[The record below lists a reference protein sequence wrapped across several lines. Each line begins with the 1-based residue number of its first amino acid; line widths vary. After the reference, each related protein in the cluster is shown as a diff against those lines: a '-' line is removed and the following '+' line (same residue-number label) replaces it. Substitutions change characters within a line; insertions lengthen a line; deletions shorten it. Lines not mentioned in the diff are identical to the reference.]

1 MNSISTKMPDQSV
14 AAHEPADISSP
25 ADKRAVVAAVIGN
38 WLEFFDFTVFAF
50 FAVTIGKLYFPSDN
64 PTTSLLLALSTF
76 AGGFITRPLGGLV
89 LSTYADRR
97 GRKAALTVT
106 IMLMAF
112 STLAIAITP
121 TYGQIG
127 IAAPI
132 ILLIAR
138 MTQGFSQG
146 GEFGAATSTL
156 IERGSSLN
164 RGFRASWQ
172 LASQGAATVLGA
184 GVAALLTNLL
194 PADVMDSWGWRIPF
208 LIGVLIA
215 PVGLYLRNNLPDEHH
230 QTSERSV
237 LVELFAEHKRN
248 LALITLM
255 VVGGTVSVYVL
266 SFYLSTYAIHNLGLP
281 QKNALWISVTSGA
294 TLLIFAPIWG
304 AWSDRLGRRRL
315 PMIIG
320 KLMLIA
326 LVYPSFWLF
335 NAYPTLFVILPL
347 TALLGVFFAMGS
359 SPQYS
364 LMCESFPR
372 RIRATAISI
381 AYTFGVTVFGG
392 SSQAVVTWL
401 TQVSGNNLA
410 PAWYMSACLCVS
422 VFALIKLKE
431 TGGKMLD

>member
-121 TYGQIG
+121 TYAQIG

-132 ILLIAR
+132 ILLVAR

>member
-1 MNSISTKMPDQSV
+1 MPTQPVVDHQKSDVSTV
-14 AAHEPADISSP
+14 

-64 PTTSLLLALSTF
+64 STTSLLLALSTF
-76 AGGFITRPLGGLV
+76 AVGFITRPLGGLV
-89 LSTYADRR
+89 MSTYADRR

-112 STLAIAITP
+112 STLAIALTP
-121 TYGQIG
+121 TYAQIG

-138 MTQGFSQG
+138 MIQGFSQG

-156 IERGSSLN
+156 IERGSSSS

-184 GVAALLTNLL
+184 GVAASLTNWL
-194 PADVMDSWGWRIPF
+194 PADAMESWGWRIPF

-230 QTSERSV
+230 PATERSV
-237 LVELFAEHKRN
+237 LQELFAEHKTN
-248 LALITLM
+248 LALITIM
-255 VVGGTVSVYVL
+255 IVGGTVSVYVL

-281 QKNALWISVTSGA
+281 QKYALWISVTSGA
-294 TLLIFAPIWG
+294 TLLIFAPLWG
-304 AWSDRLGRRRL
+304 AWSDSLGRRKQPMMIGRL
-315 PMIIG
+315 M
-320 KLMLIA
+320 MMA
-326 LVYPSFWLF
+326 LLYPSFWLF

-347 TALLGVFFAMGS
+347 TALLVMFYAMGS
-359 SPQYS
+359 APQFS
-364 LMCESFPR
+364 LMCETFPK

-381 AYTFGVTVFGG
+381 AYTFAVTIFGG

-401 TQVSGNNLA
+401 TQASGNDLA
-410 PAWYMSACLCVS
+410 PAWYMSICIGIS
-422 VFALIKLKE
+422 VLALIKLKE

>member
-1 MNSISTKMPDQSV
+1 MNSISTKIPDQPV
-14 AAHEPADISSP
+14 ASHEQADVSTA

-50 FAVTIGKLYFPSDN
+50 FAVTIGKLYFPTDN
-64 PTTSLLLALSTF
+64 ETTSLLLALSTF
-76 AGGFITRPLGGLV
+76 AVGFITRPLGGLV
-89 LSTYADRR
+89 LSTFADRR

-106 IMLMAF
+106 IMMMAF
-112 STLAIAITP
+112 STLAIAATP
-121 TYGQIG
+121 TYAQIG

-164 RGFRASWQ
+164 RGFRGSWQ

-184 GVAALLTNLL
+184 GTAALLTNLL
-194 PADVMDSWGWRIPF
+194 SPENMNAWGWRIPF
-208 LIGVLIA
+208 LIGFLIA
-215 PVGLYLRNNLPDEHH
+215 PVGLYLRNNLPDEGHT
-230 QTSERSV
+230 TSERGV
-237 LVELFAEHKRN
+237 LAELFSEHKRS
-248 LALITLM
+248 LALITMM

-281 QKNALWISVTSGA
+281 QKTALWISVTSGL
-294 TLLIFAPIWG
+294 TLLIFAPVWG

-326 LVYPSFWLF
+326 LLYPAFWLF
-335 NAYPTLFVILPL
+335 NAYPTLYVILPL
-347 TALLGVFFAMGS
+347 AALLGVFYAMGS

-364 LMCESFPR
+364 LMCESFPK

-381 AYTFGVTVFGG
+381 AYTFAVTVFGG
-392 SSQAVVTWL
+392 SSQAIVTWL
-401 TQVSGNNLA
+401 TLATGNNLA
-410 PAWYMSACLCVS
+410 PAWYMSGCLCVS
-422 VFALIKLKE
+422 LFALFKLKE